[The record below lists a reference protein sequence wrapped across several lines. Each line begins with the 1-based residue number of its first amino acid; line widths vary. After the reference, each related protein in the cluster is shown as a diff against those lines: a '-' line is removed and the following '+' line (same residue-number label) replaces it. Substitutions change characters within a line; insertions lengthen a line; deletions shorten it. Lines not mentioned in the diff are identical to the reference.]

1 MYHLY
6 KVVLEDE
13 HGETVEYEYGDSEQ
27 EALELVLGRRGTSV
41 RVKKVKSA
49 HRNDLL
55 DATRRL
61 YA

>member
-41 RVKKVKSA
+41 RVRRVKDA
-49 HRNDLL
+49 GLEGML
-55 DATRRL
+55 DAAVH